1 MKAIATSVLAA
12 VVILLVGVFF
22 YYFGPGGTG
31 TIAQLTLGDGTELKV
46 IQRYNDSIGEPYSVD
61 FYLKRPGEPW
71 GWCYIEHED
80 TRWSSAHLVPDTS
93 AHSIKIYRGSTLRA
107 EYFIDRKTFALYAE
121 YQRELP
127 APQTENQIP
136 PI

>member
-1 MKAIATSVLAA
+1 MKTTA
-12 VVILLVGVFF
+12 VSILVTAVILFVAAFF

-31 TIAQLTLGDGTELKV
+31 TIGQLTLDDGTELKV
-46 IQRYNDSIGEPYSVD
+46 VQRYNDSFGEPYSVD

-80 TRWSSAHLVPDTS
+80 TRWSRARLVPD
-93 AHSIKIYRGSTLRA
+93 ARARSIKIYRGSTLRA

-121 YQRELP
+121 FQRELS
-127 APQTENQIP
+127 APQQNRIP
-136 PI
+136 PT